1 MNHTPKNSSA
11 IQEIGYDPDAKQM
24 TVTFKPSGKVGI
36 GHPSTTYAY
45 DGVEQHVY
53 NDFIAAAESHGKHFA
68 ANIRKAYKGRML

>member
-1 MNHTPKNSSA
+1 MEHKPKNSSTIEA
-11 IQEIGYDPDAKQM
+11 IGYDPAAKQM

-53 NDFIAAAESHGKHFA
+53 NDFIAAESHGKHFA